1 MTPPKLS
8 DSQKHELVMLYR
20 QGGHTMAT
28 LGQRFGVS
36 TSTVGRILKLAAAE
50 TGEDTTAA
58 APVATGGAA
67 EAAPEAI
74 ASVPVPVR
82 SAPPVR
88 DPQPPQ
94 VDPSIEAQ
102 GFTRGARESHHS
114 RTHAP
119 HTAGTAETGSRR
131 VRRRSSSGSSG
142 ESLPLFAPGE
152 GGNALELIPIA
163 PNLSDSW
170 DTDSAI
176 APSNP
181 IAPDSQGGEDD
192 VSGATDLADLG
203 VSPRSRV
210 DRPIKKRLDDDAPSA
225 TELPTE
231 TKETRPKRR
240 SASRSQAEPVAVE
253 DSDDLTGDLE
263 LDDDLDLDEDDFEFG
278 DDDGE
283 SGIAAVFGR
292 GANPNQP
299 IEIMP
304 LEVSRIPNPC
314 YLVIDRA
321 AELVAR
327 PLEDFR
333 ELGQISPQD
342 AASKTLPVFDNH
354 RVARRFSARNQ
365 RIIKVPDA
373 NDLFQKTGPYLQAK
387 GITHLLIDGQVYLL

>member
-8 DSQKHELVMLYR
+8 DSQKHELVVLYR
-20 QGGHTMAT
+20 QGGHTMAA

-36 TSTVGRILKLAAAE
+36 TSTVGRILKLAAEEEE
-50 TGEDTTAA
+50 TQDEAMTGVAAA
-58 APVATGGAA
+58 APAIDPVSIAPVVMAA
-67 EAAPEAI
+67 I
-74 ASVPVPVR
+74 D
-82 SAPPVR
+82 PPLVR

-94 VDPSIEAQ
+94 VDPSIEAKAI
-102 GFTRGARESHHS
+102 GRGSLES
-114 RTHAP
+114 RHAP
-119 HTAGTAETGSRR
+119 SRQADAPSESGSRR
-131 VRRRSSSGSSG
+131 VRRRSSSSAG
-142 ESLPLFAPGE
+142 ESLPLFDQ
-152 GGNALELIPIA
+152 GGDPAAFNSTFSSIGSSPAA
-163 PNLSDSW
+163 ADLSAVDS
-170 DTDSAI
+170 S
-176 APSNP
+176 
-181 IAPDSQGGEDD
+181 IAPDLAAVPEFGDD
-192 VSGATDLADLG
+192 GDPANGPAEWGTSR
-203 VSPRSRV
+203 RSRV
-210 DRPIKKRLDDDAPSA
+210 DRPIKKRADADDDASSIASP
-225 TELPTE
+225 PTE
-231 TKETRPKRR
+231 
-240 SASRSQAEPVAVE
+240 AAEPRSKQRATPRNRPEPGPV
-253 DSDDLTGDLE
+253 DDGDDDLANDLE
-263 LDDDLDLDEDDFEFG
+263 LDDDLDEDEDDFEFG

-314 YLVIDRA
+314 YLVVDRA

>member
-8 DSQKHELVMLYR
+8 DSQKHELVVLYR
-20 QGGHTMAT
+20 QGGHTMAA

-36 TSTVGRILKLAAAE
+36 TSTVGRILKLAAE
-50 TGEDTTAA
+50 EDEAPSAA
-58 APVATGGAA
+58 TVVDEVAPVSI
-67 EAAPEAI
+67 APVVTAP
-74 ASVPVPVR
+74 PV
-82 SAPPVR
+82 SAPLVR

-94 VDPSIEAQ
+94 VDPSIEAKSIN
-102 GFTRGARESHHS
+102 RGGLEPRQAHAQPRQPEAASESS
-114 RTHAP
+114 N
-119 HTAGTAETGSRR
+119 RR
-131 VRRRSSSGSSG
+131 VRRRSSSGSAS
-142 ESLPLFAPGE
+142 ESLPLFNQGGDAPDLAPIGSSSS
-152 GGNALELIPIA
+152 GANLPIA
-163 PNLSDSW
+163 PAVTAAADFESDGDGDGTNL
-170 DTDSAI
+170 A
-176 APSNP
+176 
-181 IAPDSQGGEDD
+181 
-192 VSGATDLADLG
+192 ADLT

-210 DRPIKKRLDDDAPSA
+210 DRPIKKRVEDDTSSAADSPAEARESRSKRRDSTTRGRTEPAPVDDGDDDLAN
-225 TELPTE
+225 
-231 TKETRPKRR
+231 
-240 SASRSQAEPVAVE
+240 
-253 DSDDLTGDLE
+253 DLE

-314 YLVIDRA
+314 YLVVDRA